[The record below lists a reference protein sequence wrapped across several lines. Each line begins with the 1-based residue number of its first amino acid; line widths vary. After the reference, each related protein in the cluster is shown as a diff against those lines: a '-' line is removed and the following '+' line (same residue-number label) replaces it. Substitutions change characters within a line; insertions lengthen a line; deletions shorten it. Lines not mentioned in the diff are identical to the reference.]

1 MIIPVRCFTCG
12 AVVGNLSEPFT
23 TLTSTKGLTN
33 AIALNNLLVKKPC
46 CRRHLLTSVDLI
58 SVIDKIVEKEDK

>member
-23 TLTSTKGLTN
+23 TLTASGLDN
-33 AIALNNLLVKKPC
+33 YNALNKLRVKKPC

-58 SVIDKIVEKEDK
+58 SVIDKIVEKEEK